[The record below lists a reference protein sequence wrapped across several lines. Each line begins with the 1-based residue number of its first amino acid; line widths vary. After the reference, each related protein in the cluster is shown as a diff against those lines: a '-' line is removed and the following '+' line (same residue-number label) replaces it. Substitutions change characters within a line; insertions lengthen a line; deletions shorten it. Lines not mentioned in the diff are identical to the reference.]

1 MGIRRGWV
9 IGVGWLLLGGPAWA
23 GDLLVTHQS
32 GDSVWRLSAQ
42 HGARSGEFRTG
53 DSPHEL
59 AVSPDRHYAVA
70 SNYGGVRSGNTL
82 SVLDLRGGKPTRTID
97 LGVHSA
103 PHGLAFLPD
112 GRLLVTTE
120 GSASLLMVDVEQLRV
135 DRAIPLGDGIG
146 HMVVL
151 SPDGASAYV
160 TKIARGTVSR
170 VDLKSGV
177 VQQERAAGKGAEG
190 LALRPGAQ
198 ELWIANRDEN
208 TITVHDPRTLV
219 VKRRMSSRGFPLRI
233 AFSADGKQAFVIN
246 ASAGELLVL
255 DAGTKLPLARV
266 ALGRAG
272 LPDLDTALGR
282 GIFPLSI
289 ALDPQRPRAYVT
301 LSGADRIA
309 VIDTES
315 WKVIDYWVTGRE
327 PGDIVWIP

>member
-1 MGIRRGWV
+1 MGKLRGWM
-9 IGVGWLLLGGPAWA
+9 IGACWLWLAGSATA
-23 GDLLVTHQS
+23 GDLLVTHQA
-32 GDSVWRLSAQ
+32 GDSVWRVSAQ
-42 HGARSGEFRTG
+42 QGGRSGEFRTG

-59 AVSPDRHYAVA
+59 AVSPDGHFAVA

-97 LGVHSA
+97 QGVHNA
-103 PHGLAFLPD
+103 PHGLAFLSD

-120 GSASLLMVDVEQLRV
+120 GSASLLIVDIDASHIDRV
-135 DRAIPLGDGIG
+135 IPLGDGIG

-151 SPDGASAYV
+151 SADGESAYV

-170 VDLKSGV
+170 VDLKTGV

-190 LALRPGAQ
+190 LAMRPGAQ
-198 ELWIANRDEN
+198 ALWVANRDEN

-219 VKRRMSSRGFPLRI
+219 VKRRMTSRGFPLRI
-233 AFSADGKQAFVIN
+233 AFDDEGKRAFVIN
-246 ASAGELLVL
+246 ATAAELLVL

-266 ALGRAG
+266 PLGRAG

-282 GIFPLSI
+282 GVLPLSI
-289 ALDPQRPRAYVT
+289 ALDPKRPRAYIT

-309 VIDTES
+309 VVDTES

-327 PGDIVWIP
+327 PGDVVWIP